1 MQLRRPFIRL
11 LTLVFPAALLTGV
24 PALAAE
30 APTVAQAEYL
40 WSQSPHGRMLERIL
54 PQSVTPAQLPEP
66 KSEGARLATRYCVQC
81 HYLPNPQMHTA
92 LRWTPIIERMVWR
105 MQGKGNMGALMKEMM
120 ADIQA
125 PTDAEAATL
134 AAYLEKHA
142 QKEIDPRHPALHG
155 TAGQMYSIAC
165 SQCHALPDPQ
175 RHTAREWPKV
185 VQRMRG
191 HMAWANTVVGV
202 SALRTSPELDT
213 AEIIRLLQRYARREQ
228 ARP

>member
-1 MQLRRPFIRL
+1 MTAAMTVSRL
-11 LTLVFPAALLTGV
+11 LMLCSSAALLGSGWV
-24 PALAAE
+24 LGAE
-30 APTVAQAEYL
+30 SPQVARATYL

-54 PQSVTPAQLPEP
+54 PPSLEPAQLPEP
-66 KSEGARLATRYCVQC
+66 ESVGAQLMARYCIQC

-92 LRWTPIIERMVWR
+92 QRWQPIIERMVWR
-105 MQGKGNMGALMKEMM
+105 MQGKGNLGVVMKEMM
-120 ADIQA
+120 AGVQA
-125 PTDAEAATL
+125 PTNDEAAAL

-142 QKEIDPRHPALHG
+142 QREIDPAHPALRT

-185 VQRMRG
+185 VHRMRG

-202 SALRTSPELDT
+202 SALRTNPELNT
-213 AEIIRLLQRYARREQ
+213 AEIVRLLQRYARK
-228 ARP
+228 